1 MAAVAPTVTVT
12 PSQLTL
18 TALQALIVTIAV
30 TGGAGTPTGSVKLS
44 YGTAFAETLVLQNGI
59 AQFTIPAGQLPT
71 GADLL
76 TGAYT
81 PDANSTAAYTAAS
94 GTSTVTVSATPYATR
109 LNGDLAQCSVGL
121 AGAQSQVLGLQEWNI
136 DRKFK
141 TTECTTTDDQGDE
154 ANLTSTRSWTASAK
168 FAYIDGDPSQAAN
181 IINAITVGQ
190 QPVQWNFFPAAVSG
204 RGAWSGLAWVDSYKL
219 SGGVGKLFAFDVTLK
234 GSGKLSFNPQLAP
247 IAGVAQAPNA

>member
-1 MAAVAPTVTVT
+1 MSLSTPTVTVT
-12 PSQLTL
+12 PALASLT
-18 TALQALIVTIAV
+18 TLQALIVTVLVAGS
-30 TGGAGTPTGSVKLS
+30 GGVATGSVKLS
-44 YGTAFAETLVLQNGI
+44 VGTSFAETLVLAGGG
-59 AQFTIPAGQLPT
+59 AQFVIPAGQLPV
-71 GADLL
+71 GAD
-76 TGAYT
+76 TITAAYT
-81 PDANSTAAYTAAS
+81 PDSNDSLIYNAATGTAN
-94 GTSTVTVSATPYATR
+94 VTVSATPFATR

-121 AGAQSQVLGLQEWNI
+121 TGAQSQVLGLQEWTI

-190 QPVQWNFFPAAVSG
+190 QPVQWNFFPDAVQG

-219 SGGVGKLFAFDVTLK
+219 AGGVGKLFALDVTLK
-234 GSGKLSFNPQLAP
+234 GSGKLNFNSQLAP
-247 IAGVAQAPNA
+247 IAGVAQD